1 MLKINKK
8 QSFTLIELLVSL
20 GIISIV
26 ILLVVGIYVYVIG
39 SREKT
44 LGQTD
49 LQQEGQFV
57 INLLTKDI
65 RGSKIDYSAYAQPIV
80 SPTGELILTD
90 IDEEVCIFYRR
101 QTVDSNG
108 YIQRCVKNKTELTQ
122 SCSYVSNTCQDEDY
136 EDLTSSKLSV
146 LSLNFYVYPDEDP
159 FDESSSSFAQKQ
171 QPRVTITFEV
181 EPTEEKAKGNNIF
194 FQQTVLQRWTKRE

>member
-49 LQQEGQFV
+49 LQQEGQ
-57 INLLTKDI
+57 LLDHEA
-65 RGSKIDYSAYAQPIV
+65 S
-80 SPTGELILTD
+80 
-90 IDEEVCIFYRR
+90 
-101 QTVDSNG
+101 
-108 YIQRCVKNKTELTQ
+108 
-122 SCSYVSNTCQDEDY
+122 
-136 EDLTSSKLSV
+136 
-146 LSLNFYVYPDEDP
+146 
-159 FDESSSSFAQKQ
+159 
-171 QPRVTITFEV
+171 RVTITLGDNDTGPLSSFTPSDGGHPGECV
-181 EPTEEKAKGNNIF
+181 KGNEKCYRWKVLKL
-194 FQQTVLQRWTKRE
+194 TVRPMNLGE